1 MQDTNSQNIP
11 TFKELRAKVER
22 ICSTN
27 MKVHSK
33 SKTIKL
39 YARSTARE
47 GWIEVWSSVYE
58 LKTKNFHQNQN
69 NLSTKKSWREK
80 SLYLYHSRD

>member
-39 YARSTARE
+39 YALQRE
-47 GWIEVWSSVYE
+47 KVE
-58 LKTKNFHQNQN
+58 LKFDLRFT
-69 NLSTKKSWREK
+69 S
-80 SLYLYHSRD
+80 

>member
-47 GWIEVWSSVYE
+47 G
-58 LKTKNFHQNQN
+58 
-69 NLSTKKSWREK
+69 
-80 SLYLYHSRD
+80 